1 MWLKLRRL
9 GARPSAP
16 GGRSGSQVELAA
28 GPVSQGPRP
37 NGRDDPADI
46 ATRIVRLDG
55 DLRPGTAV
63 ESVRRQC
70 LGDVTPGRRRVVL
83 DLQHVQDIDTKFIA
97 CLVCLRRTA
106 DAAGVALELRL
117 SPRVRDWLD
126 LCQAGHV
133 FRPSA

>member
-1 MWLKLRRL
+1 MWRKLRRP
-9 GARPSAP
+9 GAHPAAPREPNDPATHDPASRPLS
-16 GGRSGSQVELAA
+16 
-28 GPVSQGPRP
+28 GPRP
-37 NGRDDPADI
+37 NGHDDPDAV

-55 DLRPGTAV
+55 DLRSGTAV

-83 DLQHVQDIDTKFIA
+83 DLQHVQDIDTRFIA

-106 DAAGVALELRL
+106 DAAGVVLELRL

-126 LCQAGHV
+126 LCQAGHL